1 MLQIRV
7 NGGRLKISM
16 SRYFLYTARVSYL
29 HSHASPK
36 AVAQAFGCCM
46 IVGDVCC
53 IHDRPCTRCL
63 LLPKVVTVLPPNSE
77 LLCGQNDSR
86 VILADLQSSLLLIE
100 VAGQKY
106 VSYREL
112 SLATSP
118 LIYRTKPGR
127 IRNPSYGFAI

>member
-53 IHDRPCTRCL
+53 IHDRPDVLGCL
-63 LLPKVVTVLPPNSE
+63 CRPPH
-77 LLCGQNDSR
+77 R
-86 VILADLQSSLLLIE
+86 
-100 VAGQKY
+100 
-106 VSYREL
+106 L
-112 SLATSP
+112 SQ
-118 LIYRTKPGR
+118 
-127 IRNPSYGFAI
+127 